1 MLTLYG
7 TRGSGSA
14 AVEAALAVAGLDAKL
29 VDAASWQ
36 ESPGLEALK
45 EVNPLAQ
52 IPTLVL
58 DDGSILS
65 ESAAIL
71 IHLGLVQPESGLLAS
86 DPATRAQQIRGLV
99 YIAANC
105 YAGIGILDYPERWY
119 PDPDEAV
126 RQAMQA
132 RGRARLHE
140 LWQIFADQFPARPWL
155 SGERARRAR
164 HPRRDGLDV
173 ERRAQGAR
181 RSRAPS
187 SRGCSRASSP
197 IRALR
202 RSGRAT
208 GRAHERDDAL
218 AARGG
223 FVLSSSPLS
232 LAAPAVARAD
242 GDELVGL
249 INARRAEPRDAP
261 ASASRR
267 QPLAPSEQLAQVEA
281 TTSAELGEALS
292 ASRLSRLERGDVDHL
307 RAARALTTCCAR
319 SSSTIARACS
329 TAAIP
334 TSALRAAARPGAST
348 SRGR

>member
-45 EVNPLAQ
+45 KVNPLAQ

-71 IHLGLVQPESGLLAS
+71 IHLGLVQPESDLLAS
-86 DPATRAQQIRGLV
+86 EPAARAQQIRGLV

-119 PDPDEAV
+119 PDPDEAA

-155 SGERARRAR
+155 SGERLGA
-164 HPRRDGLDV
+164 LDILAATV
-173 ERRAQGAR
+173 SMWSGAR
-181 RSRAPS
+181 K
-187 SRGCSRASSP
+187 
-197 IRALR
+197 
-202 RSGRAT
+202 
-208 GRAHERDDAL
+208 AL
-218 AARGG
+218 AA
-223 FVLSSSPLS
+223 
-232 LAAPAVARAD
+232 
-242 GDELVGL
+242 
-249 INARRAEPRDAP
+249 
-261 ASASRR
+261 SR
-267 QPLAPSEQLAQVEA
+267 PEF
-281 TTSAELGEALS
+281 
-292 ASRLSRLERGDVDHL
+292 SRLLARIESDPRIAAVWARHWP
-307 RAARALTTCCAR
+307 RA
-319 SSSTIARACS
+319 
-329 TAAIP
+329 
-334 TSALRAAARPGAST
+334 
-348 SRGR
+348 